1 MKSFPIDTLK
11 IDRSF
16 VAEMLTDH
24 TTASIVEAIVS
35 MTRILGLSVLAEG
48 VEDQSQFAFLQQLG
62 CDAVQGFYIS
72 AAVPAD
78 EFAKL
83 LHHVRRRC
91 AVARTPAIRGYLYAL
106 ADWRITD
113 RCRWGCNRRPARRI
127 SHYANAKI

>member
-1 MKSFPIDTLK
+1 MELLEQLRKLGVSLALDDFGTGYSSLSYLKSFPINQLK

-72 AAVPAD
+72 GAVPAD
-78 EFAKL
+78 EFAQLQRKFDNGSVL
-83 LHHVRRRC
+83 PPRPIK
-91 AVARTPAIRGYLYAL
+91 VARAT
-106 ADWRITD
+106 
-113 RCRWGCNRRPARRI
+113 
-127 SHYANAKI
+127 